1 MTEVILIEDVYKLG
15 KVGQIVTVKPGYARN
30 YLIPQG
36 KALRADKNNL
46 IVFEDRKV
54 ELENRAKLLKQNAV
68 ELAERLSGQ
77 TFVIISQASE
87 KGVLYGA
94 VTAISVGKILT
105 DSGFTVAKDA
115 VQIVKP
121 IKAVGLYHVNV
132 VLHSEVTC
140 EITLNVASSHEQA
153 EKNIQKEEASEAMYP
168 TEENTQESA

>member
-15 KVGQIVTVKPGYARN
+15 KVGQVVTVKAGYARN

-36 KALRADKNNL
+36 KALRANKNNL
-46 IVFEDRKV
+46 IIFEDRKI
-54 ELENRAKLLKQNAV
+54 ELENRAKLLKQSAV

-77 TFVIISQASE
+77 IFVIISQASE

-94 VTAISVGKILT
+94 VTAVSVGKILT
-105 DSGFTVAKDA
+105 EAGFAVAKDA

-121 IKAVGLYHVNV
+121 IKAVGLYHVSV

-140 EITLNVASSHEQA
+140 EIILNVASSQEQA
-153 EKNIQKEEASEAMYP
+153 DRNIEQDDTETASI
-168 TEENTQESA
+168 TEDNAENIA